1 VGFFCNLAIP
11 NNKEEIMASLIKAF
25 LRLKPV
31 KGFGADLPHKARKR
45 GVRVNSSLR
54 RDKAIAKAR
63 RAEAKASKLVARATS
78 QLKLA
83 ADTKSA
89 REDEARR
96 RAMAKAAAEAKAKAD
111 AKAAAEAKAKADAK
125 AAAIAKAK
133 STLIL
138 PGQERPT
145 LVPSAEGIA
154 LASQLKLHQKPA
166 APVLHQKPAAPVLL
180 TASLRRSW
188 NNSKLATA
196 LSRQAERLTHATAV
210 ATARPV
216 RVCGVAGTGR
226 K

>member
-1 VGFFCNLAIP
+1 
-11 NNKEEIMASLIKAF
+11 MASLIKAF

-31 KGFGADLPHKARKR
+31 KGFGADLPRKARKR
-45 GVRVNSSLR
+45 GVDSSLR

-63 RAEAKASKLVARATS
+63 RAEAKASKMVARATR

-83 ADTKSA
+83 ADTQSA
-89 REDEARR
+89 RDNLARR
-96 RAMAKAAAEAKAKAD
+96 RAMAKAAADAKAKAD
-111 AKAAAEAKAKADAK
+111 AKAAAKAAEEAEAKAKV
-125 AAAIAKAK
+125 IAKAK

-154 LASQLKLHQKPA
+154 LAAGLK
-166 APVLHQKPAAPVLL
+166 LHQKPAAPVLL
-180 TASLRRSW
+180 TASQRRSW

-216 RVCGVAGTGR
+216 RVVVAGTGR

>member
-1 VGFFCNLAIP
+1 
-11 NNKEEIMASLIKAF
+11 MASLIKAF

-45 GVRVNSSLR
+45 GVNSSLR

-63 RAEAKASKLVARATS
+63 RAEAKALKLVARATC

-83 ADTKSA
+83 ADTQSA
-89 REDEARR
+89 RDNLARR
-96 RAMAKAAAEAKAKAD
+96 RAMAKAAAD
-111 AKAAAEAKAKADAK
+111 AKAEAKAAEEAEAKKAADAK
-125 AAAIAKAK
+125 KVADAEAK

-145 LVPSAEGIA
+145 LVPSAEGV
-154 LASQLKLHQKPA
+154 ASAAKLKLRQKPAAPVLHQKPA

-180 TASLRRSW
+180 TASQRRSW

-216 RVCGVAGTGR
+216 RGVVAGTGR